1 MTSDDPVIAELAR
14 SNPVPSTPPSD
25 PSDRAQM
32 ERMLRQ
38 VLASPTAAGPH
49 GRARRHS
56 VLVPATSLL
65 VVLAVLA
72 VFLRI
77 GGHHGGA
84 ASGGQSTLVLQAEP
98 TARDPAVTPAAMS
111 VEARIVRDRLRSV
124 VKGGR
129 VVRSG
134 ATELVVSLPA
144 MTAAR
149 RERTIALITQ
159 PAQLGFYDW
168 EANALTPNGRTVASQ
183 LAAHNSAALEISEG
197 GQSGEPGM
205 TGAGGLSLYQAVK
218 LAARQPPAPP
228 SSHLSRLGSVGYV
241 FGAPGSAACAAA
253 ARATHARPIAGQH
266 CLLSGPEI
274 SGNATAPAVRRA
286 LPAGARLLIV
296 RQGTVV
302 LQAAAADWSHRLSLG
317 DQSARFFVLHDD
329 VALSSADVVKP
340 QAGTD
345 SGGSPDVQFGFT
357 AAGRR
362 AFQRVTAQIARRGQD
377 VSVAGQSLDQ
387 HFAVAVDGRLL
398 TLPQIDFKQY
408 PDGVIGGG
416 GADITGGFTKASTHD
431 LAIELRYGAL
441 PLPLRVR

>member
-14 SNPVPSTPPSD
+14 FNPVPSTPPPD
-25 PSDRAQM
+25 PSDRAEM

-38 VLASPTAAGPH
+38 VLDSPTAAGPH
-49 GRARRHS
+49 GRARRRS
-56 VLVPATSLL
+56 VLVPAMSLV

-124 VKGGR
+124 VNGGR

-134 ATELVVSLPA
+134 GTELVVSLPA

-149 RERTIALITQ
+149 RERTLALISQ

-168 EANALTPNGRTVASQ
+168 EANVLTPNGRTVASQ

-197 GQSGEPGM
+197 QSAAPG
-205 TGAGGLSLYQAVK
+205 TAGAGGLSLYRAVK

-253 ARATHARPIAGQH
+253 ARATHARPAGQH

-274 SGNATAPAVRRA
+274 SGNATAPAVKRS
-286 LPAGARLLIV
+286 LPPGARLLIV

-302 LQAAAADWSHRLSLG
+302 LQAAAVDSSHPLSLG
-317 DQSARFFVLHDD
+317 DPSARFFVLHDD
-329 VALSSADVVKP
+329 VALSGTDIVKP
-340 QAGTD
+340 HAGTD
-345 SGGSPDVQFGFT
+345 VGGSPDVQFGLT

-362 AFQRVTAQIARRGQD
+362 AFQRATAQIARRGQD
-377 VSVAGQSLDQ
+377 DSTAGQSLDQ

-398 TLPQIDFKQY
+398 TLPQIDFRQY

-416 GADITGGFTKASTHD
+416 GADITGGFTKASARD

-441 PLPLRVR
+441 PLTLRVR